1 MDHQEDRTVGSRL
14 PEWLDAGRARD
25 VLAPHRERV
34 VAATGHGDNSAHAMP
49 EPGA

>member
-14 PEWLDAGRARD
+14 PEWLDAGRARE
-25 VLAPHRERV
+25 VLAPDRQRE
-34 VAATGHGDNSAHAMP
+34 AAANGHGDSSARAMP